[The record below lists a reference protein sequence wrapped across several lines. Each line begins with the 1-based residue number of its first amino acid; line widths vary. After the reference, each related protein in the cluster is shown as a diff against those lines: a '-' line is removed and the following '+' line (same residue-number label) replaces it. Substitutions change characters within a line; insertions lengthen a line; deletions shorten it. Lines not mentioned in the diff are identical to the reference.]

1 MIKLGKMILIT
12 GGARS
17 GKSTYAEKLAKD
29 FGEQVLYIATSIP
42 FDDEMKYRIKKHR
55 EQRPAHWQT
64 IEAYKNLDAQIESS
78 VKGKDAVLLDCIT
91 IMITNIMLEINTDWD
106 NITGDISSRVEDKV
120 KHEIQSLIEAG
131 KNIDIPLIM
140 VTNEIGMGIVPDNAM
155 SRLFRD
161 IAGRM
166 NQMLAHASDEVY
178 LCVSGIP
185 VRIK

>member
-1 MIKLGKMILIT
+1 MILIT

-17 GKSTYAEKLAKD
+17 GKSTYAEQLAKS
-29 FGEQVLYIATSIP
+29 FGERVLYVATSIP
-42 FDDEMKYRIKKHR
+42 FDDEMKLRIKRHR

-64 IEAYKNLDAQIESS
+64 LEAYKNLDVQIESCI
-78 VKGKDAVLLDCIT
+78 KGKDAVLLDCIT
-91 IMITNIMLEINTDWD
+91 IMITNIMLETDTDWD
-106 NITGDISSRVEDKV
+106 NITNDMSLQVEEKV
-120 KHEIQSLIEAG
+120 KKEIETLIETG
-131 KNIDIPLIM
+131 KKNDTPLIM
-140 VTNEIGMGIVPDNAM
+140 VTNEIGMGIVPDNPL